1 VFRSRTFYAW
11 AMVSNLIGRFAWAVT
26 ITPRAARRGFGGG
39 GGDRGVCFYVFL
51 GWLDSEAAGTFAATL
66 ELLRRAQWTF
76 LRLENEYLN
85 NAARYRSVVAAPAL
99 LDDVGGSGE
108 WDSEWRFERDAREAN
123 AKTAAV
129 YAVVFANALVALAVL
144 GVFYLVYSR

>member
-1 VFRSRTFYAW
+1 
-11 AMVSNLIGRFAWAVT
+11 M
-26 ITPRAARRGFGGG
+26 
-39 GGDRGVCFYVFL
+39 
-51 GWLDSEAAGTFAATL
+51 
-66 ELLRRAQWTF
+66 
-76 LRLENEYLN
+76 
-85 NAARYRSVVAAPAL
+85 VAAPAL
-99 LDDVGGSGE
+99 LDEVSGGSGE